1 MARRKSK
8 GPPHHRASGSTA
20 LPIGFEQRV
29 PIADDTG
36 RAALVAALSTATP
49 ISIRLN
55 PNKPFMIDAE
65 AVPWCA
71 NGRYLED
78 RPAFTLDPLFHAG
91 AYYVQE
97 ASSMLLEKAVV
108 ATGFHERDVIALD
121 LCAAPG
127 GKSTHLLS
135 LLTPNSLLVANELH
149 AERRAV
155 LTENCWKHG
164 SPNVVIA
171 GSHAGDLE
179 PLTSCFDLILL
190 DAPCSGEGMFR
201 KDPFARAQ
209 WSERLVEQC
218 AATQQGLAKHAWQAL
233 NPGGALVYSTCTW
246 EPMENEAQVAELVA
260 QGGECLELPIDP
272 AWGVER
278 SELHGVVGYRC
289 YPHRVRGEGFFLS
302 VVRKPGQLEL
312 HESPEG
318 YKERISLP
326 WVKPSMC
333 FESFERNGILYARP
347 AAWSRELE
355 RLSAALRITAPG
367 LPYAE
372 RKGEGWAPHA
382 ALALSNALD
391 RSTASEVALNQPD
404 AIRFLRGEAL
414 MADGAEGMSLAS
426 FEGIGL
432 GWMRG
437 AGTRWNN
444 RWPSAWRI
452 RMHAS
457 EAAAVPWSKQ

>member
-8 GPPHHRASGSTA
+8 DPPNHRASGSTS
-20 LPIGFEQRV
+20 LPGGFEQRV
-29 PIADDTG
+29 PITDDVE
-36 RAALVAALSTATP
+36 RAALVAALSTASP
-49 ISIRLN
+49 VSIRLN
-55 PNKPFMIDAE
+55 PNKPFMINAE
-65 AVPWCA
+65 PVPWCA
-71 NGRYLED
+71 SGRYLSH
-78 RPAFTLDPLFHAG
+78 RPAFTLDPLLHAG

-97 ASSMLLEKAVV
+97 ASSMLLEQAVL
-108 ATGFHERDVIALD
+108 ATGLHEHDVIALD

-135 LLTPNSLLVANELH
+135 LLTPDSLLVANEIH
-149 AERRAV
+149 AERRSV
-155 LTENCWKHG
+155 LAENCWKHG

-171 GSHAGDLE
+171 GSRAGDLGS
-179 PLTSCFDLILL
+179 LASTFDLILL

-209 WSERLVEQC
+209 WSPKLVERC
-218 AATQQGLAKHAWQAL
+218 AAAQRDLVKHAWQAL
-233 NPGGALVYSTCTW
+233 SPGGSLVYSTCTW
-246 EPMENEAQVAELVA
+246 EPMENEAQVGELVA
-260 QGGECLELPIDP
+260 HGGECLELPIDP
-272 AWGVER
+272 AWGVQR
-278 SELHGVVGYRC
+278 SEVHGAIGYRC
-289 YPHRVRGEGFFLS
+289 YPHRMRGEGFFLS
-302 VVRKPGQLEL
+302 VVRKPGHLEL
-312 HESPEG
+312 RESQEAD
-318 YKERISLP
+318 KEQVGLP

-333 FESFERNGILYARP
+333 FESVERNGILYGRP
-347 AAWSRELE
+347 AAWSRELD
-355 RLSAALRITAPG
+355 RMGASLRITAPG

-372 RKGEGWAPHA
+372 RKGDGWAPHA

-391 RSTASEVALNQPD
+391 RSTAREVGLSRPD
-404 AIRFLRGEAL
+404 ALRFLRGEAL

-432 GWMRG
+432 GWMHG

-444 RWPSAWRI
+444 RWPPAWRI